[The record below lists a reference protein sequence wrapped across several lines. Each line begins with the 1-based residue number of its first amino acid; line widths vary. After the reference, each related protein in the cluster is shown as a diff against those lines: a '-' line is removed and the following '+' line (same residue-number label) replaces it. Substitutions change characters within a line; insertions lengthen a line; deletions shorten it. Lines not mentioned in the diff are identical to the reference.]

1 MTIRLAK
8 SPITLQAGGITAI
21 LKPSLRAGF
30 LMAERWTLAE
40 LDKGIAE
47 LDFPMICGI
56 AALGADDPVK
66 ALRIFALEVSDRKAI
81 PRLQVHIP
89 AIREFVSRSLGLVT
103 DEPTQPRADAT
114 AQTTQPNLIE
124 ELTELF
130 EFATG
135 VLHWTPA
142 DTWAATPAE
151 IIAAQR
157 GHLAYMKQLHGAGT
171 DKPTQSETYTT
182 DRLKRVEQLGYDPAF
197 DRDAFNS
204 LRQKGSA

>member
-8 SPITLQAGGITAI
+8 SPITLQAGGIAAI

-30 LMAERWTLAE
+30 IMAEKWTLAE

-47 LDFPMICGI
+47 LDFPMICSI

-66 ALRIFALEVSDRKAI
+66 ALRIFALEVADRKAI

-89 AIREFVSRSLGLVT
+89 AIREFVSRSLGLVDHDDSKPGAVT
-103 DEPTQPRADAT
+103 GAT
-114 AQTTQPNLIE
+114 AEPNLIE
-124 ELTELF
+124 RLTELF

-151 IIAAQR
+151 IISAQR
-157 GHLAYMKQLHGAGT
+157 GHLAYMNQLHGAGT
-171 DKPTQSETYTT
+171 NKPTQAESYTT

-204 LRQKGSA
+204 LKQKGSA